1 MGTLKLGAKNGAVV
15 SLVSDD
21 NTASEAVITLPKNSG
36 KLATDEDI
44 KELIDLDLEVIKKL
58 ESKQDLYIKRAT
70 FVEGTSPTGLQFGT
84 NNTQAKLTTNFYF
97 TTLNSPEVGGAV
109 SLSDYDIS
117 KNSRLRIWDR
127 LDASTIYIGMVQKIL
142 PQEDGI
148 SRINAT
154 LLFDS
159 FNHTWSE
166 SDNYVIMLENIID
179 KASLST

>member
-1 MGTLKLGAKNGAVV
+1 MGAINLGATNGGRVKLTAPSNPQPDTTVV
-15 SLVSDD
+15 
-21 NTASEAVITLPKNSG
+21 LPNKSG
-36 KLATDEDI
+36 TLATDEDI
-44 KELIDLDLEVIKKL
+44 KELIDLDLDVIKTL
-58 ESKQDLYIKRAT
+58 ESRQDLYIKRAT

-84 NNTQAKLTTNFYF
+84 NNEQAKLTTNFYF

-109 SLSDYDIS
+109 SLSEYNVC
-117 KNSRLRIWDR
+117 KGSRIRIWDR

-142 PQEDGI
+142 PQEEGV

-166 SDNYVIMLENIID
+166 SDNYVIMLENVVD
-179 KASLST
+179 RES